1 VICDITRGAKMTVKE
16 KERKE
21 YKIEIKKM
29 AEFSKKEVSKKEAI
43 SFLKD
48 AGICTA
54 SVKLTKYYR

>member
-1 VICDITRGAKMTVKE
+1 MTIKE
-16 KERKE
+16 KEKKE
-21 YKIEIKKM
+21 YKTEIKKM

-54 SVKLTKYYR
+54 SGKLTKYYR